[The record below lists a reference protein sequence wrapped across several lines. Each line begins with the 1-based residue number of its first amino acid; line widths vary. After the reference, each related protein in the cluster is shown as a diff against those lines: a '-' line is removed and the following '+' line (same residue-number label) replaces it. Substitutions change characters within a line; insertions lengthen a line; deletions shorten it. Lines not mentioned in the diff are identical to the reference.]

1 MEMKAL
7 AALWMEM
14 TPKAVVTQVA
24 VAQAQVAQAQVA
36 MMPKAVGPLL
46 MLRMLR
52 TSLLLRA
59 VHSWPILIVCAHEL
73 GLVVEG

>member
-1 MEMKAL
+1 M
-7 AALWMEM
+7 
-14 TPKAVVTQVA
+14 A
-24 VAQAQVAQAQVA
+24 VAQAQVQVA